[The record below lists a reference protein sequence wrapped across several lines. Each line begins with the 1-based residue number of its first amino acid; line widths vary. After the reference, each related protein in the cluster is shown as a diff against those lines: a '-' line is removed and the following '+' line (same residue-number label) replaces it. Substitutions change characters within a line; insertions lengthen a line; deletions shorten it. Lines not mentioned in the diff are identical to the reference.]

1 MKNHALADARKKSGL
16 TQEELAFK
24 LGYSKA
30 TVSNWENGYSNPSLT
45 DAFKISEILKA
56 DINYLFFGLKVQVQ
70 YTPQNKSTRTQKGA
84 G

>member
-70 YTPQNKSTRTQKGA
+70 YTSQNKSTRTQKGA